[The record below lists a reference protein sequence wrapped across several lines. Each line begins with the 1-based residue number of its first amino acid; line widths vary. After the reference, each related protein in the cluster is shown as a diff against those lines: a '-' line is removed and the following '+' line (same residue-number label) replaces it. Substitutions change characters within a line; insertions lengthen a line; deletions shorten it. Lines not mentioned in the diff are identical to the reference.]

1 MIPGFRPLRRQAG
14 SAILGIS
21 NRMEVDDMKLA
32 VIDGQGGRIGAQLV
46 DAIRQAGLP
55 GEVLAIGT
63 NSAATAAM
71 MKAGADAGATG
82 ENPVIVVCRDA
93 DVIIGPIGILSADA
107 LLGEITPAMA
117 AAVGRSRAVKLLL
130 PLNQCNTIVVGTRA
144 LSVSALIA
152 ETLGELEKL
161 TGKS

>member
-1 MIPGFRPLRRQAG
+1 MIPGFLPLRRRAG

-21 NRMEVDDMKLA
+21 TRMEVDDMKLA

-46 DAIRQAGLP
+46 AAIRQAGLP

-82 ENPVIVVCRDA
+82 ENPVIVACRDA

>member
-46 DAIRQAGLP
+46 AAIRQAGLP

-82 ENPVIVVCRDA
+82 ENPVIVACRDA